1 MLYRALLPALL
12 VILAGCAALPPEKQA
27 ETAAPAP
34 VPAAVAAVTQPAPAS
49 APAAP
54 VDTRHRYTDL
64 WERIR
69 AGYRMPSLDSPY
81 TARHA
86 RWFANNPEY
95 MANMV
100 ERARF
105 YLYYIVEE
113 VEKRG
118 MPLEIALLPAIESA
132 YQPNAY
138 SRARAVGLWQFIA
151 PTGRLYG
158 LKMNWWYDGRRDV
171 IASTQAALDYLEKL
185 VADFNGDWQLALA
198 AYNCG
203 EGKVARQIEV
213 NRRRGKPTGYQHLRL
228 PRETVNYVPKLMAMA
243 DIVSDPARF
252 GLKLEPIPD
261 SPYFARVET
270 DTQIDLG
277 VVARLTDMPVNEL
290 FQINPGYSRWV
301 TDPEGPHALLVPADR
316 KDMLIE
322 GLNNLSDDERV
333 QWARHEVRHGETLSA
348 LARRYHVTADAIR
361 TTNQLPSN
369 VLRVGQNLLIPA
381 SASRAQVAG
390 SAVRP
395 DDMNKLVM
403 VEHRVR
409 SGDTLGAIAR
419 RYRVYVS
426 QLREWNRLA
435 SNLIRLGQVLEVWV
449 HPSRAAALAGNNPG

>member
-1 MLYRALLPALL
+1 MPRE
-12 VILAGCAALPPEKQA
+12 AA
-27 ETAAPAP
+27 
-34 VPAAVAAVTQPAPAS
+34 

-54 VDTRHRYTDL
+54 STTPAAIAASSGTPETSPLAAPPAHRYGDL

-69 AGYRMPSLDSPY
+69 GGYRLPALDSPY

-95 MANMV
+95 LENMV
-100 ERARF
+100 ARARF

-185 VADFNGDWQLALA
+185 LADFNGDWHLALA

-203 EGKVARQIEV
+203 EGKVARLIEY
-213 NRRRGKPTGYQHLRL
+213 NRRRGLPTDYQHLKL
-228 PRETVNYVPKLMAMA
+228 PRETVHYVPKLMAMA
-243 DIVSDPARF
+243 DIVADPARHN
-252 GLKLEPIPD
+252 LRLEPVPD

-270 DTQIDLG
+270 DAQIDLG
-277 VVARLTDMPVNEL
+277 VVARLTDLPVSEL
-290 FQINPGYSRWV
+290 YQINPGYSRWI

-316 KDMLIE
+316 KDRLLE
-322 GLNNLSDDERV
+322 GLNNLPEDERV
-333 QWARHEVRHGETLSA
+333 QWARHEVRKGDTLDS
-348 LARRYHVTADAIR
+348 LARRYHVTPEAIR
-361 TTNQLPSN
+361 STNQLAGN
-369 VLRVGQNLLIPA
+369 TLRAGQNLLIPA
-381 SASRAQVAG
+381 SASRAQAAG

-409 SGDTLGAIAR
+409 SGETLGAIAR
-419 RYRVYVS
+419 RYNVYVQ
-426 QLREWNRLA
+426 QLRDWNRLG
-435 SNLIRLGQVLEVWV
+435 SDLIRLGQTIEIWL
-449 HPSRAAALAGNNPG
+449 HPRNAAARPAPRPG